1 LSLWPGFLPQPDA
14 RLLAVGELDA
24 GGLESQNDL
33 RDRVTV
39 RRLVCGSAGSR
50 YNRAE
55 IAALS
60 AIRRSLNL
68 PSSETFPVYRR
79 CRAIIE
85 AWREWTAQEDAEKER
100 SGYEAADR
108 AQTVALRDL
117 NHVGEQLAM
126 TPALTIDGLLAKARA
141 FGHFSVTEKLE
152 EMIEVGSMK

>member
-1 LSLWPGFLPQPDA
+1 MARLSSQPDA
-14 RLLAVGELDA
+14 RLLAIGELDA

-68 PSSETFPVYRR
+68 PSSETFRVYRR
-79 CRAIIE
+79 CRAILE
-85 AWREWTAQEDAEKER
+85 EWREWTAREDAEKER
-100 SGYEAADR
+100 SGR
-108 AQTVALRDL
+108 
-117 NHVGEQLAM
+117 LA
-126 TPALTIDGLLAKARA
+126 PRRPR
-141 FGHFSVTEKLE
+141 
-152 EMIEVGSMK
+152 

>member
-1 LSLWPGFLPQPDA
+1 MARLSSQPDA
-14 RLLAVGELDA
+14 RLLAIGELDA

-55 IAALS
+55 IVALS

-85 AWREWTAQEDAEKER
+85 RGASGLPEKMRKR
-100 SGYEAADR
+100 SGPA
-108 AQTVALRDL
+108 TKPPTALK
-117 NHVGEQLAM
+117 QLYCVISI
-126 TPALTIDGLLAKARA
+126 T
-141 FGHFSVTEKLE
+141 S
-152 EMIEVGSMK
+152 GSNWR

>member
-1 LSLWPGFLPQPDA
+1 MARLSSQPDA
-14 RLLAVGELDA
+14 RLLAIGELDA

-85 AWREWTAQEDAEKER
+85 AWREWTAREDAEKER
-100 SGYEAADR
+100 PATKPPTALKQLHCVISITSGSNWR
-108 AQTVALRDL
+108 
-117 NHVGEQLAM
+117 
-126 TPALTIDGLLAKARA
+126 
-141 FGHFSVTEKLE
+141 
-152 EMIEVGSMK
+152 